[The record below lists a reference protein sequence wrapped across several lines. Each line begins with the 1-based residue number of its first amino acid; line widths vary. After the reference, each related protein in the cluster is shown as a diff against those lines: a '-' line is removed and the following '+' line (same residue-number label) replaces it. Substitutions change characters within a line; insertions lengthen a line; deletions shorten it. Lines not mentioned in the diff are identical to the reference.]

1 MPLLLVFLLTST
13 GLLQSV
19 LGDTPANCTYEDVEG
34 KWVMHVGPTGYDNS
48 LDCSQFKVEKSL
60 MVELTFPN
68 VAVDE
73 FGNEGFWTLI
83 YNQGFEVVV
92 GTRKYF
98 AFSNYTTDANKTV
111 ISHCAST
118 LNGWSHDLVSRN
130 WACYFGEKIDSSHS
144 SAKRKKLA
152 PIIKLDLERK
162 FIPNDAYISRIN
174 SAQSLWKATHYPQVA
189 NITLGGLLRRAGGVP
204 KLRQSCWH
212 RPASVTEKVRKEAE
226 DLPTTFDWRNQNGVD
241 YVSPVRNQG
250 QCGSCYAF
258 GSMAMLESRLR
269 ILTSN
274 TLQVVLSPQDV
285 VSCSEYS
292 QGCEG
297 GFPYLI
303 AGKYAQDF
311 GTVEESCFPY
321 MGKDSACNEQKNC
334 LRYYATNYYYVGG
347 YYGACNEAQMRLEL
361 VRNGPIAVS
370 FEVYNDFIHY
380 SGGIYNHTGLID
392 RFNPWEITNHVVLIV
407 GYGTEGG
414 VPFWIVKNSW
424 GEEWGEQGYFRILRG
439 VDEVSIESM
448 AVAVTPL
455 VP

>member
-1 MPLLLVFLLTST
+1 MHSSKVYKTLLESW
-13 GLLQSV
+13 
-19 LGDTPANCTYEDVEG
+19 P
-34 KWVMHVGPTGYDNS
+34 
-48 LDCSQFKVEKSL
+48 
-60 MVELTFPN
+60 
-68 VAVDE
+68 
-73 FGNEGFWTLI
+73 
-83 YNQGFEVVV
+83 
-92 GTRKYF
+92 
-98 AFSNYTTDANKTV
+98 NYTTDANKTV
-111 ISHCAST
+111 VSHCAST
-118 LNGWSHDLVSRN
+118 LHGWSHDLVSRN
-130 WACYFGEKIDSSHS
+130 WACYFGEKIASSHS
-144 SAKRKKLA
+144 SAKEEKFA
-152 PIIKLDLERK
+152 PIMKLDLERN

-174 SAQSLWKATHYPQVA
+174 SAQSLWKATHYLQVA
-189 NITLGGLLRRAGGVP
+189 DITLGGLLRRAGGVP
-204 KLRQSCWH
+204 KVRQSPRP
-212 RPASVTEKVRKEAE
+212 RPAPVTAAE
-226 DLPTTFDWRNQNGVD
+226 ELPTSFDWRDQNGVN

-258 GSMAMLESRLR
+258 ASMAMLESHLR

-285 VSCSEYS
+285 VGCSEYS

-311 GTVEESCFPY
+311 GTVEENCFPY
-321 MGKDSACNEQKNC
+321 IGKDSACNEQKNC
-334 LRYYATNYYYVGG
+334 LRYYATDYYYVGG

-370 FEVYNDFIHY
+370 FEVYNDFLHY
-380 SGGIYNHTGLID
+380 SGGIYNHTGLTD

-424 GEEWGEQGYFRILRG
+424 GEDGGGEQGYFRILRG